1 MNTFNVQLVI
11 SKDKYPRL
19 FDMLKKERDRKILEI
34 FDYGYNKLFPK
45 IDNNLINGENVDVL
59 IPVVSEL
66 TSRLDMLMGIG
77 SNSSKK
83 GELAENVLEEL
94 INKKYPMYEYISKS
108 KTPHCGDGWLLIKD
122 KETTKTIMMESKNYT
137 SSISK
142 DEVIKMQN
150 DMITNNIR
158 YGIFVSWQSKVQ
170 TFKDLDFLV
179 FENNKTNYYIFLIS
193 NLNEYYPL
201 IDIAIQFMTK
211 LTLQN
216 ENNISSY
223 QYCETIKDDISELIN
238 IININKNLIDNYWS
252 LSKNINEELF
262 NFEKKLRNYN
272 INIDNIISSIINKI
286 NNKVVTKINYQNF
299 NIINSIKNTKLKEH
313 LHKIINIFININNIN
328 NNIHMTEGEDFILV
342 TKNNEDYATIKINKN
357 KISINIA
364 NDISFTFTDK
374 TNQSTFLTLEKILS

>member
-1 MNTFNVQLVI
+1 MNTFNVQLTI

-19 FDMLKKERDRKILEI
+19 FDMLKKEREKKILEI

-45 IDNNLINGENVDVL
+45 IDVKNINNENVDIL

-77 SNSSKK
+77 NNSAKK

-94 INKKYPMYEYISKS
+94 INKKYPMYEYQSKS
-108 KTPHCGDGWLLIKD
+108 KTPHCGDGWLIIKD
-122 KETTKTIMMESKNYT
+122 KTIMMESKNYT
-137 SSISK
+137 SSVNK
-142 DEVIKMQN
+142 EEVVKMQN

-170 TFKDLDFLV
+170 TFKDLDFFV
-179 FENNKTNYYIFLIS
+179 FENNKTIYNIFIIS
-193 NLNEYYPL
+193 NLNEYLPL
-201 IDIAIQFMTK
+201 IDIAIQFMVK

-223 QYCETIKDDISELIN
+223 QYCEAVKEDISELVN

-262 NFEKKLRNYN
+262 SFEKKLRNYN
-272 INIDNIISSIINKI
+272 ITIDTIINNIVDKI
-286 NNKVVTKINYQNF
+286 NNKVVKKINYQNLK
-299 NIINSIKNTKLKEH
+299 IINVINPKLKEN
-313 LHKIINIFININNIN
+313 LHKIINIFINKIKNIN
-328 NNIHMTEGEDFILV
+328 IIE
-342 TKNNEDYATIKINKN
+342 NEDLLIIMDNNNDIATIKINKT
-357 KISINIA
+357 KIIINI
-364 NDISFTFTDK
+364 NDITININDK
-374 TNQSTFLTLEKILS
+374 TNQNTYLTLEKIIH

>member
-19 FDMLKKERDRKILEI
+19 FDMLKKERDRKVQEI

-45 IDNNLINGENVDVL
+45 IENNIHNENVDIL

-77 SNSSKK
+77 SNSAKK

-94 INKKYPMYEYISKS
+94 INKKYPMYQYISKA
-108 KTPHCGDGWLLIKD
+108 KTPHCGDGWLIVNN
-122 KETTKTIMMESKNYT
+122 KTIMMESKNYT

-158 YGIFVSWQSKVQ
+158 YGIFISWQSKVQ

-179 FENNKTNYYIFLIS
+179 FENNKTYYHIFLIS
-193 NLNEYYPL
+193 NLNEYFPL
-201 IDIAIQFMTK
+201 IDIAIQFMSKFTI
-211 LTLQN
+211 QN

-223 QYCETIKDDISELIN
+223 QYCETIKEDISELIN

-272 INIDNIISSIINKI
+272 ITIDKIIDNIIHKI
-286 NNKVVTKINYQNF
+286 NNKVIHKINYSNLKIF
-299 NIINSIKNTKLKEH
+299 NIYNKNNKLKEN
-313 LHKIINIFININNIN
+313 LHKIINIFINNINNIN
-328 NNIHMTEGEDFILV
+328 IIEGDEFLLIQKDNIDIT
-342 TKNNEDYATIKINKN
+342 TIKINKT
-357 KISINIA
+357 KIIINI
-364 NDISFTFTDK
+364 NEINININDK
-374 TNQSTFLTLEKILS
+374 TDQKTFLLLEKILSNI

>member
-1 MNTFNVQLVI
+1 MFINMNTFNVQLTI

-19 FDMLKKERDRKILEI
+19 FDMLKKERDKKVLEI

-45 IDNNLINGENVDVL
+45 VDNIKNENVDVL

-77 SNSSKK
+77 SNSAKK
-83 GELAENVLEEL
+83 GELAENILEEL
-94 INKKYPMYEYISKS
+94 IIKKYPMYQYISKA
-108 KTPHCGDGWLLIKD
+108 KTPHCGDGWLIVND
-122 KETTKTIMMESKNYT
+122 KTIMMESKNYT

-170 TFKDLDFLV
+170 TFKDLDFIV
-179 FENNKTNYYIFLIS
+179 FENNKYNYYIFLIS
-193 NLNEYYPL
+193 NLNEYLPL
-201 IDIAIQFMTK
+201 IDIAIQFMSKFTI
-211 LTLQN
+211 QN
-216 ENNISSY
+216 ENNISAY

-238 IININKNLIDNYWS
+238 IVNINKNLIDNYWS

-272 INIDNIISSIINKI
+272 INIDKIIDNIVNKI
-286 NNKVVTKINYQNF
+286 NNKVINKINYSNLKIF
-299 NIINSIKNTKLKEH
+299 NLYNKNTKLKEN
-313 LHKIINIFININNIN
+313 LHKIINIFININNIKIIEN
-328 NNIHMTEGEDFILV
+328 EDFLLIQ
-342 TKNNEDYATIKINKN
+342 KDNIDIATIKINKT
-357 KISINIA
+357 KIIINI
-364 NDISFTFTDK
+364 NDITININDK
-374 TNQSTFLTLEKILS
+374 TTQNTYLLLEKIIH